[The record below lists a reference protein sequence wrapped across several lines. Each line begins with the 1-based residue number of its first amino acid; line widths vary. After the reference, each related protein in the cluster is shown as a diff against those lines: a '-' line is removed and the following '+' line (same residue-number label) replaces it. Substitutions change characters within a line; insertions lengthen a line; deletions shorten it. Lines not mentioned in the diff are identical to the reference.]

1 MNTMSSIHREGL
13 KKIQEWVWPKILP
26 QILMSGIR
34 ALCYGCKRRLV
45 FTKTKTWKVLP
56 QEEAKV
62 TTHCNEKLCSK
73 ITGEI

>member
-56 QEEAKV
+56 
-62 TTHCNEKLCSK
+62 
-73 ITGEI
+73 